1 MPIYCNMS
9 NLHRIFC
16 GIQHKLMRNSAGK
29 LPYLGFY
36 TYVKDERYKKTN
48 DITLDIL
55 PGKLTLKRFQSPNA
69 CREFSHF
76 AYAYS
81 GKSPNGTTWWCMPH
95 AFRLNELTL
104 QHRNAVNYSCCYC
117 HIQRVPHNVIVC
129 RTLHSNNANTT
140 KRLCASVNHFESKF
154 CWNI

>member
-1 MPIYCNMS
+1 MLPLLFGHLNMPIYCNMS

-69 CREFSHF
+69 CREFRILH
-76 AYAYS
+76 
-81 GKSPNGTTWWCMPH
+81 MPTVVNRQME
-95 AFRLNELTL
+95 RLDG
-104 QHRNAVNYSCCYC
+104 AC
-117 HIQRVPHNVIVC
+117 HM
-129 RTLHSNNANTT
+129 LFGLMS
-140 KRLCASVNHFESKF
+140 
-154 CWNI
+154 